1 MPWWG
6 GSDMTREQREKYLK
20 EYIKKCKEE
29 KGEYTKWTL
38 GDTNRIVAKIL
49 EIAERN

>member
-1 MPWWG
+1 
-6 GSDMTREQREKYLK
+6 MTRKEREKYLK
-20 EYIKKCKEE
+20 DYIQKCKKE
-29 KGEYTKWTL
+29 KGEYTSWTL